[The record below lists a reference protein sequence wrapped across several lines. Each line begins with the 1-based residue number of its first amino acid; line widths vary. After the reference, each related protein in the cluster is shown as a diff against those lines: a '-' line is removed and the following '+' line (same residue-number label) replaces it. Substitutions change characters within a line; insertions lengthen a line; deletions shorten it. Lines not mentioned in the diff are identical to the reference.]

1 MPGIAPLTKKL
12 TKRKSRKRGVASL
25 SDIGKRGVRNAG
37 AMVPGIDKLAKGP
50 QPSAAAVTP
59 LRSRRWARENMMDRK
74 KQLEDLLRYRM
85 SPKELRD
92 ILADFPWDSDE
103 ELVLLER
110 QHVTAVL
117 KRYLRGE
124 ISSKEVEDWANVI
137 ECREDIGYEEIAD
150 VVHLLANPAITEELT
165 ETIATQLI
173 AELEEP
179 DNGLIKERRK
189 EKIGQMAPEQD
200 YREIVRII
208 KTALNE
214 WDPYDLIQSGAPD
227 DEFTEEAIQIA
238 AKVKKTESPAELA
251 QVISDIFSRNFESDL
266 FQVEA
271 CSQVASRIFGELEA
285 LHLLK

>member
-1 MPGIAPLTKKL
+1 M
-12 TKRKSRKRGVASL
+12 ASL